1 MESRTDPFT
10 CPNHFADDTDF
21 GVDQF
26 RGMDLGLGWSACQL
40 SLSHTTRA
48 SSPALLWLG
57 HPMLPSAEGRVSSPV
72 FMLSGHFTHTHA
84 SKVNA
89 TVLPSQVQPVRGWD
103 GSPALTPSGLVHLYL
118 CHQGQ
123 LHCIAQG
130 RCQALQSAIASNGAR
145 LALSCSR
152 LQGQLSCLLQVVKG
166 GGGITSAATP
176 SHYGRAVSPT
186 LSALG
191 LAHLY
196 PLDQSQPY
204 CAAKVRYRICSP
216 ICCSYPGERPAH
228 LLS

>member
-1 MESRTDPFT
+1 MESRTAPFT

-130 RCQALQSAIASNGAR
+130 RCQALQSAIASNEWGKASSLMLKTPGSALLPVAGGKRWWGYHLCSHTISLWQGR
-145 LALSCSR
+145 L
-152 LQGQLSCLLQVVKG
+152 
-166 GGGITSAATP
+166 
-176 SHYGRAVSPT
+176 SHT
-186 LSALG
+186 LSLG
-191 LAHLY
+191 AGSLV
-196 PLDQSQPY
+196 PP
-204 CAAKVRYRICSP
+204 
-216 ICCSYPGERPAH
+216 
-228 LLS
+228 